1 MVERRWSR
9 QEVEVRL
16 VDIRR
21 KSLNT
26 GRNSIMSSPMIT
38 ASVNTSVVF

>member
-1 MVERRWSR
+1 M
-9 QEVEVRL
+9 EVRL
-16 VDIRR
+16 VDIQR

-38 ASVNTSVVF
+38 AIVNASVVF